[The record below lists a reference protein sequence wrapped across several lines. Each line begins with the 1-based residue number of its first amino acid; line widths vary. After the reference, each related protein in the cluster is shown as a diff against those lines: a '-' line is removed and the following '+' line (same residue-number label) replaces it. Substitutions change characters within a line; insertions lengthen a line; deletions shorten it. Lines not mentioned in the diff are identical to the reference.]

1 MGINW
6 YSGTV
11 ASAILEA
18 KNRGQAFIVVIY
30 DEKESN
36 DFLSTLETFSNEL
49 SAGVCVKY
57 KANSVEARQFGEF
70 YPRPLE
76 AIVILKKI
84 RISIQKGLNLTVDKK
99 STLQHDQQEQSVTEQ
114 VSSNLSEVSTMDK
127 EEKSSN
133 DSKLSRMEI
142 DDEAS
147 TSLPV
152 ASTSSSTLS
161 LEERVARAKELVKE
175 EQGDLQMKQAL
186 EERRREKEAERLARE
201 KVKAQIAQ
209 DRADKA
215 KKFRLKE
222 KKSKKMKLERE
233 RKAAEEESERDRAVA
248 AVRSKSSRIQF
259 RLPDG
264 RTQTN
269 VFDSEA
275 PLSEVYFYVMN
286 KIQKGFEDFSLST
299 TLPVKKLDNEEKS
312 ATIKALELT
321 PSATIMVLPKS
332 SKSSSPLISSGDFM
346 SYIWMILSPLTFIY
360 DLFQSFLPGS
370 SSSSNDNHLPQGSDT
385 NQSRLNSNNRN
396 TRPQTAYK
404 RRSDGGQVRRE
415 GNIARLNNDMDNDD
429 ENGTYNGNSTQQM

>member
-1 MGINW
+1 
-6 YSGTV
+6 
-11 ASAILEA
+11 
-18 KNRGQAFIVVIY
+18 
-30 DEKESN
+30 
-36 DFLSTLETFSNEL
+36 
-49 SAGVCVKY
+49 
-57 KANSVEARQFGEF
+57 
-70 YPRPLE
+70 
-76 AIVILKKI
+76 
-84 RISIQKGLNLTVDKK
+84 
-99 STLQHDQQEQSVTEQ
+99 
-114 VSSNLSEVSTMDK
+114 MDK

-161 LEERVARAKELVKE
+161 LEERVARAKELVAKKNELKATEEEERRKKIEIERRSLGKGFQKVKE

-186 EERRREKEAERLARE
+186 EERKREKEAERLARE

-215 KKFRLKE
+215 KKFKAERE
-222 KKSKKMKLERE
+222 EEQKMKLERE
-233 RKAAEEESERDRAVA
+233 RKAAEEGSERDRAVA
-248 AVRSKSSRIQF
+248 ADRSKSSRIQF